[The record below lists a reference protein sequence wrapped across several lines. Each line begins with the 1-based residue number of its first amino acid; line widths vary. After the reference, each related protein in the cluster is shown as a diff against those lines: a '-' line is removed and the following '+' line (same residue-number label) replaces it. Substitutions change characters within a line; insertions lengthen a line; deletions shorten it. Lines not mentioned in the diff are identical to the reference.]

1 MELKDR
7 RLDDGGVIVMTVAG
21 EMDLYNANDF
31 KKAVDRLLSA
41 TQVGLVI
48 DLQELNYIDSSGIGA
63 LLYTFTQSRSQAK
76 PVCFAQVHGSVR
88 RVIELTSLLGFLPI
102 EETVEAAANRVSS

>member
-7 RLDDGGVIVMTVAG
+7 RMETGAIVLTVAG

-31 KKAVDRLLSA
+31 KKAVDRLMAAA
-41 TQVGLVI
+41 TTGLVI
-48 DLQELNYIDSSGIGA
+48 DLQELGYIDSSGIGA
-63 LLYTFTQSRSQAK
+63 LLYTFTRSKSAGT
-76 PVCFAQVHGSVR
+76 PICFANVHGSVR

-102 EETVEAAANRVSS
+102 ADSVESAAERVQA